1 MLKLFLEQINS
12 RVKAKVYEN
21 QSNLM
26 VNFVL
31 VESAK
36 KIITLNENENDF
48 ITSKDSKNEY
58 YLLDTISEEI
68 FAKIEM
74 INQYVERIYVSFYP
88 KSKKYEFLENLV
100 KTTIL
105 ELTNFENDIETSLNN
120 GKSANELMVVISSS
134 KASKLKNYKRMVLKR
149 KIIHVVKLHLF
160 VICVYLTNIFK
171 IFKIP
176 TYIFVFFFL
185 ALITVIFSI
194 AGFTKIWFFLL
205 IIHLFSALLRTLYV
219 LDREVEFPRF

>member
-1 MLKLFLEQINS
+1 MLKLFLELINS

-36 KIITLNENENDF
+36 KIITLNENENNF

-88 KSKKYEFLENLV
+88 KSK
-100 KTTIL
+100 
-105 ELTNFENDIETSLNN
+105 
-120 GKSANELMVVISSS
+120 
-134 KASKLKNYKRMVLKR
+134 
-149 KIIHVVKLHLF
+149 
-160 VICVYLTNIFK
+160 
-171 IFKIP
+171 
-176 TYIFVFFFL
+176 
-185 ALITVIFSI
+185 
-194 AGFTKIWFFLL
+194 
-205 IIHLFSALLRTLYV
+205 
-219 LDREVEFPRF
+219 